1 MQHSESLI
9 ERVALLG
16 PREWCVVAGV
26 CALVGAVAWIGR
38 NVGELIDAHIAL
50 RRRVSY
56 LEGASDVAGDDL
68 AKLEA
73 DLLLRIHKQSARQD
87 RLQTLI
93 EGKGKSW
100 RDSRL
105 ETRDLSLTGPA
116 TVLDL
121 RKRE

>member
-1 MQHSESLI
+1 MQHGETLI
-9 ERVALLG
+9 ERIALLG
-16 PREWCVVAGV
+16 PREWCVAAGV
-26 CALVGAVAWIGR
+26 LVLVTAVAWIGR

-73 DLLLRIHKQSARQD
+73 DLLDRIRKQSARQD
-87 RLQTLI
+87 RLQSLI

-105 ETRDLSLTGPA
+105 ETRDLSLTGAA